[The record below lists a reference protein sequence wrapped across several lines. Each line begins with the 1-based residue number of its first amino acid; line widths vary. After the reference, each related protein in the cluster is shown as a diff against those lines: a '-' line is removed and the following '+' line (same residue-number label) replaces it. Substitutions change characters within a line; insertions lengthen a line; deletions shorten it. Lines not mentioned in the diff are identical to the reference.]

1 MFPDS
6 FILPCVLHVV
16 VFFCMCSEDLDG
28 VVTSPEDSYN
38 IEKRRQERE
47 ERLQR
52 MYVFIIL
59 NLSLFCPKIRLF
71 LIFRKEYLN
80 KKVLNIKNKVFKK

>member
-16 VFFCMCSEDLDG
+16 VFFCMYSEDLDG

-52 MYVFIIL
+52 MYVFFIL
-59 NLSLFCPKIRLF
+59 NLSQFCPKILLF
-71 LIFRKEYLN
+71 LICRKEYLN
-80 KKVLNIKNKVFKK
+80 KNFKT